1 MSIVKMHTIS
11 WCIIC
16 LTVCF
21 LSASGTLLVVNTGQ
35 TENVLEYKILVSIGS
50 MGDQIHGMVALA
62 REEVWLYNC
71 SWPDKTKVN

>member
-1 MSIVKMHTIS
+1 MHTIS

-16 LTVCF
+16 LSVCF

-35 TENVLEYKILVSIGS
+35 AGNVLEYKNGS
-50 MGDQIHGMVALA
+50 MGDEIRGMVALA
-62 REEVWLYNC
+62 REEVWLYKY

>member
-1 MSIVKMHTIS
+1 MHTIS

-35 TENVLEYKILVSIGS
+35 TENVLEYKNGS
-50 MGDQIHGMVALA
+50 MGDQIRGMVALA
-62 REEVWLYNC
+62 REEVWLYNY